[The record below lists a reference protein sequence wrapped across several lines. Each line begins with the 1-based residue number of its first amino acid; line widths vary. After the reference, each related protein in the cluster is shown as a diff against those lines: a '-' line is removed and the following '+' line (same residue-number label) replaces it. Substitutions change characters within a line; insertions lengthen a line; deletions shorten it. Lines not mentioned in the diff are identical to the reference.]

1 MRNKKLVALFLYHV
15 LTSIS
20 LVTVQTCYNTGNFT
34 SNSTYGR
41 NRNLIR
47 SSLAPNVTTNEGF
60 YTASVGQDPDKV
72 YAVALCRGDTSSE
85 SCFRSFNSAVQDILS
100 ECPVE
105 KEAISWGGSPPC
117 ILRYA
122 NRSVFG
128 KWSLINRRVEE
139 TSMGSSRLKRD
150 FYIFYNS
157 TANGSA
163 SLPFPLPPPSTYPNV
178 NKKVISMVLV
188 VLTYGLVQRRKRN
201 RKVKSRKDSNSS
213 KNVFIKDHLVD
224 TNDLA
229 LPAASNEDEFRVN
242 STSDTEVLK
251 LKSLADVYEKCSF
264 AAIEPHCYEEASKKF
279 AIDVLKKFKMD
290 LCKSISTSLAL
301 NGKVSKNG
309 GEKLSDASSFRSLVG
324 SLLYLTSTRPDLM
337 FSSVLLSRFMHSPSN
352 VYFGI
357 GKRVLRYLKGTIK
370 YGIWFKVGG
379 ELILRGYTD
388 SDWAGYV
395 DDSKSTSGYVFSFGS
410 ELLINN
416 ESTIAI
422 VTNPVQH
429 GRIKH
434 IKVKFH
440 SICEA
445 KKEGEIKMLYC
456 KSELQLADIF
466 TKSFTSSI
474 FEFLRG
480 ILGVSKRNL
489 KEEC

>member
-128 KWSLINRRVEE
+128 KWR
-139 TSMGSSRLKRD
+139 RD

-201 RKVKSRKDSNSS
+201 RKGRLPDGRDIAVKRKSS
-213 KNVFIKDHLVD
+213 CL
-224 TNDLA
+224 
-229 LPAASNEDEFRVN
+229 
-242 STSDTEVLK
+242 
-251 LKSLADVYEKCSF
+251 
-264 AAIEPHCYEEASKKF
+264 
-279 AIDVLKKFKMD
+279 
-290 LCKSISTSLAL
+290 
-301 NGKVSKNG
+301 
-309 GEKLSDASSFRSLVG
+309 
-324 SLLYLTSTRPDLM
+324 
-337 FSSVLLSRFMHSPSN
+337 
-352 VYFGI
+352 
-357 GKRVLRYLKGTIK
+357 
-370 YGIWFKVGG
+370 
-379 ELILRGYTD
+379 
-388 SDWAGYV
+388 
-395 DDSKSTSGYVFSFGS
+395 
-410 ELLINN
+410 
-416 ESTIAI
+416 
-422 VTNPVQH
+422 
-429 GRIKH
+429 
-434 IKVKFH
+434 
-440 SICEA
+440 
-445 KKEGEIKMLYC
+445 
-456 KSELQLADIF
+456 ELQN
-466 TKSFTSSI
+466 K
-474 FEFLRG
+474 EKWNLRMR
-480 ILGVSKRNL
+480 S
-489 KEEC
+489 C